1 MNQILIYLI
10 FLILY
15 IKFFKLKNYELYE
28 NNLISI
34 NPNSLNT
41 NEDISIKINL
51 QKLKDDINKMIQMIE
66 AIHCKRDRKI
76 CNVDFETLFGR
87 IEEELKLHD
96 MVCILLETYVNEF
109 IDIYITKRF
118 NLKKYLNI
126 KYQYPNDDHKELK
139 SIFFVLERNIKF
151 INETIDDENFFN
163 IIYEKISGNL
173 NDNLYILEELYET
186 ISSRN
191 NFSLYDTNDIIN
203 KLNKRYIKNLLNNE
217 DSLFNIKYLPDQKF
231 KDIEEMSDSNVMSIY
246 SLKLIK
252 QEQVIDIIESI
263 ERMIENE
270 INEIKNILNQSDN

>member
-1 MNQILIYLI
+1 MNQILVYLI

-15 IKFFKLKNYELYE
+15 IKFFKTKNIELYE
-28 NNLISI
+28 NNLSTI
-34 NPNSLNT
+34 NPNSLNA
-41 NEDISIKINL
+41 NGDISIRINL
-51 QKLKDDINKMIQMIE
+51 SNLKNEIKKMMQMIE

-76 CNVDFETLFGR
+76 CNLDFEMLFGR
-87 IEEELKLHD
+87 IEEELKLYD
-96 MVCILLETYVNEF
+96 MVKVLLETYVNEF

-118 NLKKYLNI
+118 NFKKYLNI
-126 KYQYPNDDHKELK
+126 KYQYPNDDHKEIK
-139 SIFFVLERNIKF
+139 SLLFVLERNIKF
-151 INETIDDENFFN
+151 INDTINDDNFFN
-163 IIYEKISGNL
+163 IIFEKISGNL
-173 NDNLYILEELYET
+173 DDNLYILEELYET

-191 NFSLYDTNDIIN
+191 NFTLYDTNDIIN

-252 QEQVIDIIESI
+252 QEQVIDIVESI

-270 INEIKNILNQSDN
+270 INEIKYILNQNDN